1 MSKKK
6 QIGAC
11 IVFIAVAIFY
21 LVASRQIEVVNRFGV
36 SVVSSVTI
44 PRILGTA
51 LLVLSMILL
60 LKTAFLNKRS
70 AAKSVEKVSQSGAVT
85 GSDGQ
90 LDIAKSLEE
99 AENNENSAKIDYV
112 SILMTLASLIL
123 FTILLPNLGFIIS
136 AFIYMVLQV
145 TILTKKEMRIK
156 KLPFTVVF
164 SVVFSLGV
172 YFLFTKALSLMLPAG
187 ILG

>member
-11 IVFIAVAIFY
+11 IVFIAFAVFY
-21 LVASRQIEVVNRFGV
+21 LAASLQIEVVNRFGV

-51 LLVLSMILL
+51 LLILSGILL
-60 LKTAFLNKRS
+60 LKTAFLDQRS
-70 AAKSVEKVSQSGAVT
+70 KTKSVEKVNESGAVT

-99 AENNENSAKIDYV
+99 AENNENSAEIDYV
-112 SILMTLASLIL
+112 SILLTLASLIL
-123 FTILLPNLGFIIS
+123 FTILLSNLGFIIS